1 MDGNGVITRSELKMV
16 MKNLGENLTEQDL
29 NEMMLEAD
37 KNGDGVVDF
46 DEFVEVVDT
55 KWG

>member
-1 MDGNGVITRSELKMV
+1 MITRAELQAV
-16 MKNLGENLTEQDL
+16 MKNLGENLTEDDL
-29 NEMMLEAD
+29 NEMMWEAD